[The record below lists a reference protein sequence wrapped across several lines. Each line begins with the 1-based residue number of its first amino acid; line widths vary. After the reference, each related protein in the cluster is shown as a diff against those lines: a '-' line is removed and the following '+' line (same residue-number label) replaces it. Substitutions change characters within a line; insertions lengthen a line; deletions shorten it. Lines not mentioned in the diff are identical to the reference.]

1 MSIPVMNTSD
11 KTLRWAAL
19 AVLALTTAAQAQSF
33 AIYGNLGTVNS
44 STTSNTAGYL
54 SLSQPDQWQAQGFS
68 VSGTS
73 AWAIDSVTLG
83 LGSTG
88 SPDVKIE
95 LFSSSSGAP
104 GTSLGSFNNPGGVS
118 STALYTF
125 TAGTGTFNLSPGSSY
140 WIVAHN
146 LNSAST
152 QESYEWY
159 SNDSFTPPSEKS
171 SSGLSYLGT
180 KERNGLATWN
190 DTLPYLSI
198 SISGSAVSAVPEPA
212 EYAVVTGLA
221 LGVFALVQRRRQAA
235 GR

>member
-1 MSIPVMNTSD
+1 MNPST

-19 AVLALTTAAQAQSF
+19 AALTLATTAAQAASF
-33 AIYGNLGTVNS
+33 ALYGNLGDVN
-44 STTSNTAGYL
+44 TSIFSGTAGYVYAL
-54 SLSQPDQWQAQGFS
+54 MPDESLAQGFS

-88 SPDVKIE
+88 TPDVKIE

-104 GTSLGSFNNPGGVS
+104 GTSLGSFNNPRGVDPK
-118 STALYTF
+118 ALYTF

-146 LNSAST
+146 LNSPS
-152 QESYEWY
+152 QQSYEWY
-159 SNDSFTPPSEKS
+159 LENSFTTPSEKS

-180 KERNGLATWN
+180 KQGSGLATWN
-190 DTLPYLSI
+190 DTLPSLSI

-212 EYAVVTGLA
+212 EYAAVTGLA